1 MRSLVAVVL
10 ACLLGLSV
18 AVLNDPA
25 LSQLNDRFETEGR
38 ESIYFALN
46 HTSI

>member
-18 AVLNDPA
+18 AQRNLINDPA
-25 LSQLNDRFETEGR
+25 LNGLSDMFEAEGR
-38 ESIYFALN
+38 E
-46 HTSI
+46 